1 MSSLSIKTALKRLT
15 TNCLVLSKKF
25 RTMSRKKT
33 NNGDLRTP
41 IAFYSSTTDD
51 SLDGRDMK
59 LKKLFT
65 TFAEVYNPSI
75 KDIEKVTE
83 KGVKAQ
89 YTVKFR
95 DPLMAYIPKNDHL
108 VEINDNRLPSKK
120 IGILDIRPDFVDRDF
135 IVIVLGG

>member
-1 MSSLSIKTALKRLT
+1 
-15 TNCLVLSKKF
+15 
-25 RTMSRKKT
+25 
-33 NNGDLRTP
+33 
-41 IAFYSSTTDD
+41 
-51 SLDGRDMK
+51 MK

>member
-1 MSSLSIKTALKRLT
+1 
-15 TNCLVLSKKF
+15 
-25 RTMSRKKT
+25 MSRKKT

-41 IAFYSSTTDD
+41 VIFYSSTTDD
-51 SLDGRDMK
+51 ELDGRDMK

-65 TFAEVYNPSI
+65 TLAEVYNPSI

-89 YTVKFR
+89 YTIKFR
-95 DPLMAYIPKNDHL
+95 DPLSGYIPQNDHL
-108 VEINDNRLPSKK
+108 VEIIDSRLPNKK

-135 IVIVLGG
+135 IVVVLGG